1 MFMECFWAITVA
13 YWAYFLIPT
22 VLVAFI
28 SWVTAKR
35 EERRFAAM
43 LEEERARLKA
53 SEVVQAEASHL

>member
-13 YWAYFLIPT
+13 YWAYLLIPT

-43 LEEERARLKA
+43 LEEE
-53 SEVVQAEASHL
+53 

>member
-43 LEEERARLKA
+43 LSLI
-53 SEVVQAEASHL
+53 HI